1 MLTPSPNEFNS
12 MLTSVT
18 RGIHPYPN
26 SYIDKCRT
34 GILQLVLSSLNF
46 RLWRHHV
53 KNRSDSAIVPEFYK
67 A

>member
-1 MLTPSPNEFNS
+1 MLTPNPNEFNS

-18 RGIHPYPN
+18 RGIHAYHN
-26 SYIDKCRT
+26 TYIDKCRI

-46 RLWRHHV
+46 RLRPHHV
-53 KNRSDSAIVPEFYK
+53 KNRGDSAIVSEFYR